1 MVEIPIF
8 LSFRARLIA
17 GFAMLIGLLAVLL
30 SWKIYTEYNNARA
43 AAYTQ
48 TEGFVRAMSAHVT
61 SEMRVVDLSLLR
73 SAEALDDLSATEL
86 RNTGRVRQALAI
98 SAGMADAN
106 FWVIFLDPSGNGVA
120 ASNNL
125 AIAKVSYADRPYF
138 KERSGACDRGLYV
151 GAPEVGRVSKRKLF
165 FLSRAVCAPN
175 GAFLGVVVA
184 PVDASA
190 LASVFSSA
198 RFQPTLSITLL
209 HGDGRL
215 IARAPLFESSF
226 ATDLKASPLYK
237 NWKAA
242 PSGSYKARSV
252 VDNEDRLFSYRTVDQ
267 LPLVISVGI
276 ATRSWIQ
283 TIQEDMAVAAGALA
297 IVAIA
302 LWFSGRFALR
312 SFRRVELSD
321 ATQRRLNDDLA
332 TARDESA
339 RVAQRLRTIADGLPA
354 LIAYVDASERYVFHN
369 SFYRN
374 FPEVEVERML
384 GRSMREVLGARFYL
398 SIENEVK
405 ATLDGAHS
413 VFERELFFGARE
425 RHMKFDYTP
434 DFDASGSVV
443 GFYIMT
449 VDVTDAKN
457 IEAALSAQAR
467 VDTLTGLPNRSQVYE
482 RLTEALARSRRS
494 DLPIGCLYLD
504 IDHFKAINDTLGH
517 AGGDE
522 ALRQFGVR
530 LQSCVRETDMVAR
543 LAGDEFVIVLEGI
556 EQPEGAAIVARKIVE
571 AMRAPFIIQSAERAV
586 STSIGIAVSDGTEES
601 ADGLLHKA
609 DGALYR
615 AKRAGRARVSSHQ

>member
-1 MVEIPIF
+1 
-8 LSFRARLIA
+8 
-17 GFAMLIGLLAVLL
+17 
-30 SWKIYTEYNNARA
+30 
-43 AAYTQ
+43 
-48 TEGFVRAMSAHVT
+48 MSAHVA

-73 SAEALDDLSATEL
+73 SAETLDDLSAVDL
-86 RNTGRVRQALAI
+86 GDPGKVRQALAT
-98 SAGMADAN
+98 SAGLADSH
-106 FWVIFLDPSGNGVA
+106 FWVIFLDRSGKGVA

-125 AIAKVSYADRPYF
+125 AVAGVSYADRPYF
-138 KERSGACDRGLYV
+138 KERAGACDRGLYV
-151 GAPEVGRVSKRKLF
+151 GAPEVGRVSKRRLF
-165 FLSRAVCAPN
+165 FLSRSVCAPN

-184 PVDASA
+184 PVDAGA
-190 LASVFSSA
+190 LAAVFASA
-198 RFQPTLSITLL
+198 RFQPSLSITLL

-226 ATDLKASPLYK
+226 ATDLTASPLFK

-242 PSGSYKARSV
+242 PSGSYVGRSV
-252 VDNEDRLFSYRTVDQ
+252 VDNEDRVFSYRAVDQ

-283 TIQEDMAVAAGALA
+283 AIKKDMAVAAGALA

-332 TARDESA
+332 MARDESA
-339 RVAQRLRTIADGLPA
+339 RIARRLRTIADGLPA

-374 FPEVEVERML
+374 FPEVDVERMI
-384 GRSMREVLGARFYL
+384 GRSLREVLGERFYL

-405 ATLDGAHS
+405 ATLNGAHT

-425 RHMKFDYTP
+425 RHLKFDYTP

-457 IEAALSAQAR
+457 IEASLSAQAR
-467 VDTLTGLPNRSQVYE
+467 MDTLTGLPNRTQVYK

-494 DLPIGCLYLD
+494 SLPTGCLYLD

-517 AGGDE
+517 SGGDE

-530 LQSCVRETDMVAR
+530 LRSCVRETDMVAR

-556 EQPEGAAIVARKIVE
+556 EQPEGAAIVARKIIE
-571 AMRAPFIIQSAERAV
+571 AMRAPFTIQSAERSV
-586 STSIGIAVSDGTEES
+586 STSIGIAVSDATDET

-609 DGALYR
+609 DVALYR
-615 AKRAGRARVSSHQ
+615 AKREGRARASSPE